1 MATLVRS
8 ISQNG
13 SVTCTAIDSTDIAAK
28 AEQIH
33 KTSATVTAALGRLLT
48 AASLMGVMLKKAE
61 NSITLRLRGDGPA
74 GFLIAVTDGLGNVE
88 NPVVEI
94 PLNGLGKLD
103 VAGAVGRSGS
113 LSVVKDLGL
122 KDPYVGQVPI
132 VSGEIAEDITHYYAV
147 SEQTPTVCALG
158 VLVNPDLTVK
168 AAGGFLAQLLP
179 GASEEDIDRLEQ
191 NIGKLSSV
199 TQLLT
204 GGASV
209 EDICR
214 MVLEGFS
221 PQILETVQTEYR
233 CSCSR
238 QRVERALI
246 SIGKKDLQQMMAEEE
261 TVEVNCHFC
270 GKKYHF
276 DQEDLKALLKKA
288 EKKDE
293 TPSFH

>member
-1 MATLVRS
+1 M
-8 ISQNG
+8 
-13 SVTCTAIDSTDIAAK
+13 
-28 AEQIH
+28 
-33 KTSATVTAALGRLLT
+33 
-48 AASLMGVMLKKAE
+48 
-61 NSITLRLRGDGPA
+61 
-74 GFLIAVTDGLGNVE
+74 
-88 NPVVEI
+88 
-94 PLNGLGKLD
+94 
-103 VAGAVGRSGS
+103 
-113 LSVVKDLGL
+113 GL
-122 KDPYVGQVPI
+122 KVPYVGQVPI

-246 SIGKKDLQQMMAEEE
+246 SIGKEDLQQMMAEEE

-276 DQEDLKALLKKA
+276 NQEDLKALLKKA

>member
-13 SVTCTAIDSTDIAAK
+13 GVICTAIDSTDIAAK

-33 KTSATVTAALGRLLT
+33 RTSATVTAALGRLLT
-48 AASLMGVMLKKAE
+48 AASLMGVMLKSQE
-61 NSITLRLRGDGPA
+61 NSITIRLQGDGPA
-74 GFLIAVTDGLGNVE
+74 GLLIAVTDGLGNVRGDVE
-88 NPVVEI
+88 HPVVEI
-94 PLNGLGKLD
+94 PLNGKGKLD
-103 VAGAVGRSGS
+103 VAGAVGRNGR
-113 LSVVKDLGL
+113 LSVVKDLGMR
-122 KDPYVGQVPI
+122 DPYIGQVPI

-179 GASEEDIDRLEQ
+179 GAMEEDIIDRLEQ

-204 GGASV
+204 GGASA

-214 MVLEGFS
+214 MVLDGLV
-221 PQILETVQTEYR
+221 PQILETTHPEYR

-238 QRVERALI
+238 QRVERALL
-246 SIGKKDLQQMMAEEE
+246 SIGKADLQRMM
-261 TVEVNCHFC
+261 
-270 GKKYHF
+270 
-276 DQEDLKALLKKA
+276 
-288 EKKDE
+288 
-293 TPSFH
+293 

>member
-1 MATLVRS
+1 MVIVDRVQPEIEQSVHLGAFSKTEQPRRRAHRQKEEAGILLARAAIIQHGVIARPVKDAVLHKLSAANQVIFDEVMPLERIKLPQKLPVRS
-8 ISQNG
+8 RAEPRPQLPQRADPLAG
-13 SVTCTAIDSTDIAAK
+13 MHDVTDAVVALVGCAEIRVAA
-28 AEQIH
+28 EHRI
-33 KTSATVTAALGRLLT
+33 
-48 AASLMGVMLKKAE
+48 MKKA
-61 NSITLRLRGDGPA
+61 
-74 GFLIAVTDGLGNVE
+74 
-88 NPVVEI
+88 
-94 PLNGLGKLD
+94 
-103 VAGAVGRSGS
+103 
-113 LSVVKDLGL
+113 
-122 KDPYVGQVPI
+122 
-132 VSGEIAEDITHYYAV
+132 
-147 SEQTPTVCALG
+147 
-158 VLVNPDLTVK
+158 
-168 AAGGFLAQLLP
+168 